1 MTTDTAIAPW
11 MAKLSPEARDAVRR
25 RVNDAPAL
33 TADAAQ
39 RIAALLLA
47 GGSTG

>member
-1 MTTDTAIAPW
+1 MTTDTDVAPW

-39 RIAALLLA
+39 RITALLLA